1 MKIKSTGFAL
11 MPSLETLAAQK
22 ILKPLEKRVGQELPV
37 DTVVDVEFAKTT
49 RHHLE
54 GKIWKCEVN
63 FPMPGERRTIYVEAL
78 AESLEAAIDGAK
90 DELERQISAQ
100 KGKRFSK
107 FLRAARSVKE
117 EFHITCKSR
126 RRREK
131 DSQSFCGPRGAS
143 RRNST

>member
-1 MKIKSTGFAL
+1 MRLKIKSTGFSL
-11 MPSLETLAAQK
+11 TPSLETLAAQK
-22 ILKPLEKRVGQELPV
+22 ILKPLEKRMGHELPA

-63 FPMPGERRTIYVEAL
+63 FPMPGEKRTIYVEAL

-117 EFHITCKSR
+117 EFHITSLVR
-126 RRREK
+126 RASSLYRWVRRK
-131 DSQSFCGPRGAS
+131 
-143 RRNST
+143 

>member
-1 MKIKSTGFAL
+1 MRLRIKSTGFGL
-11 MPSLETLAAQK
+11 TPSLETLAAQK

-117 EFHITCKSR
+117 EFYITSLAR
-126 RRREK
+126 RARRVYHWI
-131 DSQSFCGPRGAS
+131 
-143 RRNST
+143 RRNKKEEGE

>member
-1 MKIKSTGFAL
+1 MRLRIKSTGFGL
-11 MPSLETLAAQK
+11 TPSLETLAAQK
-22 ILKPLEKRVGQELPV
+22 ILKPLERRVGQKLPV

-90 DELERQISAQ
+90 DELERQISVQ

-117 EFHITCKSR
+117 EFHITSLAR
-126 RRREK
+126 RASSIYRWVRRK
-131 DSQSFCGPRGAS
+131 
-143 RRNST
+143 

>member
-1 MKIKSTGFAL
+1 MRLRIKSTGFGL
-11 MPSLETLAAQK
+11 TPSLETLAAQK
-22 ILKPLEKRVGQELPV
+22 ILKPLERRVGQELPV

-117 EFHITCKSR
+117 EFHITSLAR
-126 RRREK
+126 RA
-131 DSQSFCGPRGAS
+131 RGVYHWI
-143 RRNST
+143 RRNKKEEGE